1 MLNNSGKQYFKQMTS
16 LEISYVGAVYHGK
29 RVLITGATGFIGQH
43 LLDAFGGLAAEVAV
57 VARGEYASSK
67 AQRVFVGDM
76 RDQVFVRQTI
86 RDFTPHYIFHLAGA
100 RDRVLTREA
109 FGQAIEANLM
119 GALNLF
125 FAALDV
131 PSLERIVILGTAE
144 EYGGN
149 KAPFVESMREAP
161 ISAYSFS
168 KQCATHLTQLM
179 HCSFGLPVVILRP
192 SVAYGP
198 AQRDDMFLSALIQT
212 LLRGEEFSMTLGEQT
227 RDYVYVSDLVDALLR
242 AGYCPD
248 VEGEV
253 INIGSGKPIQIARLV
268 DRVEG
273 LLGCAGLVRRGALE
287 YRTGEPME
295 YWLDISKAKQ
305 LLGWMPKTSL
315 DDGLRSTV
323 GWYQD
328 RHG

>member
-1 MLNNSGKQYFKQMTS
+1 MISPDVNNR
-16 LEISYVGAVYHGK
+16 EITYCGK
-29 RVLITGATGFIGQH
+29 RVLVTGAAGFIGRH
-43 LLDAFGGLAAEVAV
+43 LLDALGSLEAEVAI
-57 VARGEYASSK
+57 VAREGCYSLKS
-67 AQRVFVGDM
+67 QRTFVGDM
-76 RDQVFVRQTI
+76 RDQDFVRQTI
-86 RDFTPHYIFHLAGA
+86 QDWMPSFIFHLAGV
-100 RDRVLTREA
+100 RERVLTREA
-109 FGQAIEANLM
+109 FSLAIEVNLI

-131 PSLERIVILGTAE
+131 PSLKRIVILGTAE

-149 KAPFVESMREAP
+149 ETPFAESMREAP

-168 KQCATHLTQLM
+168 KQCATHLSQLM

-212 LLRGEEFSMTLGEQT
+212 LLRGEEFPMTPGEQT
-227 RDYVYVSDLVDALLR
+227 RDYVYVLDLVDALLR
-242 AGYCPD
+242 AGYSPD
-248 VEGEV
+248 VEGEI
-253 INIGSGKPIQIARLV
+253 INIGSGEPIQIAQLV

-273 LLGCAGLVRRGALE
+273 LLGCAGLVRRGALQ

-305 LLGWMPKTSL
+305 LLGWMPQTSL

-328 RHG
+328 KHG